1 MAETSA
7 RVVADFFIRFAHEHG
22 DQISNLKLQKL
33 LYYAQAWFLAIN
45 GRPLFDDRLEA
56 WVHGPVV
63 PPVYG
68 EFKKWSWQ
76 AIGINPELPPLAEPV
91 KAHLEEVAAVYGSMS
106 AFDLERLTHS
116 EAPWIDARGA
126 VPEDEASTAVISLE
140 SMERFY
146 KARINGAGK
155 N

>member
-7 RVVADFFIRFAHEHG
+7 RSVADFFIRFAHDHG

-33 LYYAQAWFLAIN
+33 LYYAQAWFLALHR
-45 GRPLFDDRLEA
+45 RPLFDERIEA

-68 EFKKWSWQ
+68 EFKVWGWQ
-76 AIGINPELPPLAEPV
+76 PIGINPDPPILNTDV
-91 KAHLEEVAAVYGSMS
+91 RFHLEEVADVYAPLS
-106 AFDLERLTHS
+106 AFELEKLTHS
-116 EAPWIDARGA
+116 EAPWIDARGP
-126 VPEDEASTAVISLE
+126 VPEDEASNAVISLA

-146 KARINGAGK
+146 RARIDGPGTD
-155 N
+155 